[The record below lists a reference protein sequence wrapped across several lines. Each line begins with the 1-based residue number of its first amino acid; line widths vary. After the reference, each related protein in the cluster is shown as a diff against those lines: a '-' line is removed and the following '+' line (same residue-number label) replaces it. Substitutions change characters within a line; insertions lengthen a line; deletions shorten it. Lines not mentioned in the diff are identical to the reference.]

1 MLFRGGNG
9 GVPLHAFL
17 PGCATFLSNTLSFAL
32 LCLWFL
38 SNLTALSC
46 HSPIVVGGSSAS
58 ANFLL
63 IAPFN
68 PFLNSSMRSLP
79 S

>member
-1 MLFRGGNG
+1 
-9 GVPLHAFL
+9 
-17 PGCATFLSNTLSFAL
+17 
-32 LCLWFL
+32 
-38 SNLTALSC
+38 
-46 HSPIVVGGSSAS
+46 VVGGSSAS